1 MAKDKEGYPLNKA
14 EIERHQAYL
23 QQTILYLEQ
32 DDMARH
38 FLVSLLNKI
47 TGNNPLKEEVL
58 LPQNRLDAAPHTE
71 AVSVERVVY
80 KDKIV
85 EKRVE
90 IPVERIVEKTVEVIP
105 QWVQALEPQL
115 SFLQQVQAHTE
126 IATILLPSG
135 KASLVQL
142 IATAAQWSNVLRVW
156 DALAT
161 QVKSSK
167 QAVSVA
173 EQQILEH
180 SLALFNLTLQSNQA
194 SLQLPEGGAAYDYDV
209 HQKVSGSGGS
219 IEQVLLAGLY
229 NAAGEKV
236 RASIVTTR

>member
-1 MAKDKEGYPLNKA
+1 MAKNDDATSRKVDVETIIEHLEKSEVFERLVAKIRRIWDTSASPASNIIAPLDRQIEAPA
-14 EIERHQAYL
+14 E
-23 QQTILYLEQ
+23 
-32 DDMARH
+32 
-38 FLVSLLNKI
+38 KI
-47 TGNNPLKEEVL
+47 V
-58 LPQNRLDAAPHTE
+58 D
-71 AVSVERVVY
+71 

-90 IPVERIVEKTVEVIP
+90 IPEERIVEKTVEVTP
-105 QWVQALEPQL
+105 PWAKALEPQL

-126 IATILLPSG
+126 VASILLPSG